1 MRCPFYNGPSVC
13 SGISPFGS
21 PFHFHPLVNNYI
33 FNDQGFCPHFAIVCR
48 IGKSR
53 LLESALA
60 NATNNGKVG
69 TETLIVKNVIIN
81 EGMKMKRAA
90 KGRNARTDRGTVVK
104 RTSHLKIV
112 LEEKGVSN
120 GTKN

>member
-1 MRCPFYNGPSVC
+1 MKSFVKNVRVSPRKMR
-13 SGISPFGS
+13 ILAKD
-21 PFHFHPLVNNYI
+21 LV
-33 FNDQGFCPHFAIVCR
+33 
-48 IGKSR
+48 GKPVVEVMAGLKFVNRSAR
-53 LLESALA
+53 PPILSALESALA